1 MTRQEQ
7 QKQGFKEAWRYLRP
21 LAVGLLSLLLV
32 GVGISLGVRYVLS
45 HFIFPVDAE
54 DNTPIEVVIPKG
66 SSASKI
72 ASLLYNARGQDEPGL
87 IVSTASFKV
96 YVDFVGKANALK
108 AGTYVLSRNMSIS
121 EIVEIL
127 CQGNEARTTLRFT
140 IPEGYTVE
148 NIAAVLKEGGVLESN
163 DTFLSLCREGSLYGS
178 YSFIDELEE
187 DPGRRYMLEGYL
199 FPDTYEVYQGVSC
212 DEILSKMLSRFNE
225 IFTEAYRARAR
236 ELGMSVDQVVTLA
249 SIIEKEAAAEGDFA
263 RVSAVFH
270 NRLKRDMALE
280 SCATL
285 SYVLGVKKYT
295 FEKQEMDTAS
305 PYNTYKNK
313 GLPVGPIC
321 NPGKTAIEAAL
332 YPDEQFLNEGN
343 LYFCNGDITTSN
355 ALLFSKTYEEHQKKV
370 EQYSKYWN

>member
-148 NIAAVLKEGGVLESN
+148 SIAAVLKEGGVLESN

-280 SCATL
+280 SCATH
-285 SYVLGVKKYT
+285 S
-295 FEKQEMDTAS
+295 
-305 PYNTYKNK
+305 
-313 GLPVGPIC
+313 
-321 NPGKTAIEAAL
+321 
-332 YPDEQFLNEGN
+332 
-343 LYFCNGDITTSN
+343 
-355 ALLFSKTYEEHQKKV
+355 
-370 EQYSKYWN
+370 

>member
-285 SYVLGVKKYT
+285 SYVLGVKK
-295 FEKQEMDTAS
+295 
-305 PYNTYKNK
+305 
-313 GLPVGPIC
+313 
-321 NPGKTAIEAAL
+321 
-332 YPDEQFLNEGN
+332 
-343 LYFCNGDITTSN
+343 
-355 ALLFSKTYEEHQKKV
+355 
-370 EQYSKYWN
+370 

>member
-148 NIAAVLKEGGVLESN
+148 SIAAVLKEGGVLESN

-225 IFTEAYRARAR
+225 IFTE
-236 ELGMSVDQVVTLA
+236 
-249 SIIEKEAAAEGDFA
+249 
-263 RVSAVFH
+263 VSAG
-270 NRLKRDMALE
+270 R
-280 SCATL
+280 
-285 SYVLGVKKYT
+285 
-295 FEKQEMDTAS
+295 
-305 PYNTYKNK
+305 
-313 GLPVGPIC
+313 
-321 NPGKTAIEAAL
+321 PGSWA
-332 YPDEQFLNEGN
+332 
-343 LYFCNGDITTSN
+343 
-355 ALLFSKTYEEHQKKV
+355 
-370 EQYSKYWN
+370 

>member
-148 NIAAVLKEGGVLESN
+148 SIAAVLKEGGVLESN

-295 FEKQEMDTAS
+295 FEKQ
-305 PYNTYKNK
+305 
-313 GLPVGPIC
+313 
-321 NPGKTAIEAAL
+321 
-332 YPDEQFLNEGN
+332 
-343 LYFCNGDITTSN
+343 
-355 ALLFSKTYEEHQKKV
+355 
-370 EQYSKYWN
+370 

>member
-285 SYVLGVKKYT
+285 SYVLG
-295 FEKQEMDTAS
+295 
-305 PYNTYKNK
+305 
-313 GLPVGPIC
+313 
-321 NPGKTAIEAAL
+321 
-332 YPDEQFLNEGN
+332 
-343 LYFCNGDITTSN
+343 
-355 ALLFSKTYEEHQKKV
+355 
-370 EQYSKYWN
+370 

>member
-148 NIAAVLKEGGVLESN
+148 SIAAVLKEGGVLESN

-305 PYNTYKNK
+305 PYNTYKNE

-332 YPDEQFLNEGN
+332 YPDEQFLNEGY

>member
-148 NIAAVLKEGGVLESN
+148 SIAAVLKEGGVLESN

-225 IFTEAYRARAR
+225 IFTEAYRARTR

-270 NRLKRDMALE
+270 NHPFLCAGGKEVYLRKAGDGHRLSL
-280 SCATL
+280 
-285 SYVLGVKKYT
+285 
-295 FEKQEMDTAS
+295 
-305 PYNTYKNK
+305 
-313 GLPVGPIC
+313 
-321 NPGKTAIEAAL
+321 
-332 YPDEQFLNEGN
+332 
-343 LYFCNGDITTSN
+343 
-355 ALLFSKTYEEHQKKV
+355 
-370 EQYSKYWN
+370 QYL